1 MSGLLLI
8 ASIIVFVLIA
18 YTTYGAFI
26 SRKLGIDPSRKTPA
40 HTKSD
45 NIDYV
50 PTNRYIVLGH
60 HFASIAGAGP
70 IVGPILAAAFGWLPV
85 YLWILVGGI
94 FMGAVHDFAST
105 IASLR
110 HEGKSIGEIIR
121 MYIGERGKKYF
132 LVFSF
137 ATMLLVVAVFTNIV
151 ATTFV
156 EVPSA
161 ATASVFFIGLAIVF
175 GVAIRRSGMSL
186 MSLTVV
192 GVILLFLGIWFGEN
206 NPLILSSDTNT
217 AVNLWRVI
225 LLVYIFFSAVAPVWL
240 LLQPRDYL
248 NSFMLYAVML
258 GGLIGILMLNPTVN
272 LEAFRGFRVEMG
284 AEGALVWLFPILFV
298 TVACG
303 AISGF
308 HSLVASG
315 TTAKQIDNEKDV
327 KFIAY
332 GGMLVEVV
340 LAGGAIIAVATLAAT
355 QFTEFYSAGQYV
367 TAFATGVGAF
377 IAAIPLLNIPAEAG
391 TTFAALAVSA
401 FALTS
406 LDTCCRLARYL
417 FQEFFEGSEQ
427 PAMRVLSS
435 NRYIGTAFAVV
446 CGAALVFSGSAG
458 ALWPMFGSANQLL
471 AALALLATSVWLAKR
486 GTDNWFVRYPMI
498 FMFAVTLSAL
508 VNLGYNNYIV
518 GNYILT
524 GIAGILFILAITLAA
539 QAAQSLSAFRKDRQG
554 RSEKVMEE
562 TIEIEEESK

>member
-1 MSGLLLI
+1 MSGLLFI
-8 ASIIVFVLIA
+8 ASIIIFVLIA
-18 YTTYGAFI
+18 YISYGGFI
-26 SRKLGIDPSRKTPA
+26 ARKLGIDPARKTPA

-50 PTNRYIVLGH
+50 PTNRYVVLGH

-70 IVGPILAAAFGWLPV
+70 IVGPVLAAAFGWLPV

-105 IASLR
+105 VASLR
-110 HEGKSIGEIIR
+110 HDGKSIGEIIR
-121 MYIGERGKKYF
+121 IYIGERGKKYF

-156 EVPSA
+156 QVPSA
-161 ATASVFFIGLAIVF
+161 ATASVFFLGLAIVF
-175 GVAIRRSGMSL
+175 GIALRRSGMSL
-186 MSLTVV
+186 MALTIAGVV
-192 GVILLFLGIWFGEN
+192 FLFLGIWFGEN
-206 NPLILSSDTNT
+206 NPLILSSDAGI

-258 GGLIGILMLNPTVN
+258 GGLIGILLLNPTVN
-272 LEAFRGFRVEMG
+272 LEAFKGFRVEMG

-308 HSLVASG
+308 HSLVSSG
-315 TTAKQIDNEKDV
+315 TTAKQLDNEKDV
-327 KFIAY
+327 KFVAY

-340 LAGGAIIAVATLAAT
+340 LAGVAILAVATLATT

-367 TAFATGVGAF
+367 AAFAVGVGTF
-377 IAAIPLLNIPAEAG
+377 IAAIPLLNIPAETG

-406 LDTCCRLARYL
+406 LDTCCRLSRYL
-417 FQEFFEGSEQ
+417 FQEFFEGSDRPVMKQ
-427 PAMRVLSS
+427 LSI
-435 NRYIGTAFAVV
+435 NRYIGTAFTVI

-471 AALALLATSVWLAKR
+471 AALALLAASVWLARR
-486 GTDNWFVRYPMI
+486 GVDNWFVRYPMI

-508 VNLGYNNYIV
+508 ITLGYNNYVV
-518 GNYILT
+518 GNYLLT
-524 GIAGILFILAITLAA
+524 VIAGALFVLAITLAT
-539 QAAQSLSAFRKDRQG
+539 QAARSLSNFRNEQKTSDAMVH
-554 RSEKVMEE
+554 EPAEMEE
-562 TIEIEEESK
+562 

>member
-18 YTTYGAFI
+18 YTTYGAYI
-26 SRKLGIDPSRKTPA
+26 ARKLGVDPSRRTPA

-50 PTNRYIVLGH
+50 PTNRYVVLGH

-70 IVGPILAAAFGWLPV
+70 IVGPVLAAAFGWLPV

-105 IASLR
+105 VASLR

-121 MYIGERGKKYF
+121 LYIGERGKKYF

-156 EVPSA
+156 QVPTA

-175 GVAIRRSGMSL
+175 GIALRRSGLSL
-186 MSLTVV
+186 TSLTVI
-192 GVILLFLGIWFGEN
+192 GVFLLFTGIWFGEN
-206 NPLILSSDTNT
+206 NPLILSSDADT
-217 AVNLWRVI
+217 AVNIWRVL

-248 NSFMLYAVML
+248 NSFMLYAVMA
-258 GGLIGILMLNPTVN
+258 GGLIGIVMLNPTVN

-308 HSLVASG
+308 HSLVSSG
-315 TTAKQIDNEKDV
+315 TTAKQLDNEKDA
-327 KFIAY
+327 KFVAY

-340 LAGGAIIAVATLAAT
+340 LAGVAIIAVATLAAT

-367 TAFATGVGAF
+367 AAFAAGVGTF
-377 IAAIPLLNIPAEAG
+377 IAAVPLLNIPAEVG

-417 FQEFFEGSEQ
+417 FQEFFEGSDK
-427 PAMRVLSS
+427 PVMKSLSS
-435 NRYIGTAFAVV
+435 NRYIGTGFAVI

-471 AALALLATSVWLAKR
+471 AALALLAASVWLAKR
-486 GTDNWFVRYPMI
+486 GTDNRYVRYPMI
-498 FMFAVTLSAL
+498 FMFTVTLTAL
-508 VNLGYNNYIV
+508 VTLGYNNYTV
-518 GNYILT
+518 GNYLLT
-524 GIAGILFILAITLAA
+524 VIAGALFILAITLAV
-539 QAAQSLSAFRKDRQG
+539 QASRSLSGFK
-554 RSEKVMEE
+554 KVQTIIREPERTVEVEE
-562 TIEIEEESK
+562 

>member
-1 MSGLLLI
+1 MTGSLLI
-8 ASIIVFVLIA
+8 VSIIVLVIIA

-26 SRKLGIDPSRKTPA
+26 ARKLGIDPSRKTPA
-40 HTKSD
+40 HSKSD

-50 PTNRYIVLGH
+50 PTNRYVVLGH

-70 IVGPILAAAFGWLPV
+70 IVGPVLAAAFGWLPV

-105 IASLR
+105 VASLR

-121 MYIGERGKKYF
+121 IYIGERGKKYF
-132 LVFSF
+132 LVFAF

-156 EVPSA
+156 QVPAA
-161 ATASVFFIGLAIVF
+161 ATASVGFIGLAIVF
-175 GVAIRRSGMSL
+175 GIALRRSGVSL
-186 MSLTVV
+186 FPLTII
-192 GVILLFLGIWFGEN
+192 GVILLFTGIWFGEH
-206 NPLILSSDTNT
+206 NPLILSSDTDT
-217 AVNLWRVI
+217 AVNIWRLI
-225 LLVYIFFSAVAPVWL
+225 LLGYIFFSAVVPVWL

-258 GGLIGILMLNPTVN
+258 GGLVGIVILNPTIN
-272 LEAFRGFRVEMG
+272 LEAYRGLRVAMG
-284 AEGALVWLFPILFV
+284 ADGALVWLFPILFV

-308 HSLVASG
+308 HSLVSSG
-315 TTAKQIDNEKDV
+315 TTAKQLDSEKDA
-327 KFIAY
+327 KFVAY
-332 GGMLVEVV
+332 GGMLIEVV
-340 LAGGAIIAVATLAAT
+340 LAGVAIIAVATLATA

-367 TAFATGVGAF
+367 AAFATGVGMF
-377 IAAIPLLNIPAEAG
+377 ISAIPFLNISPDVG

-427 PAMRVLSS
+427 PAMKKLAS
-435 NRYIGTAFAVV
+435 NRYIGTGFAVA

-458 ALWPMFGSANQLL
+458 SLWPMFGSANQLL
-471 AALALLATSVWLAKR
+471 AALALLAASVWLAQR

-498 FMFAVTLSAL
+498 FMFSVTLTAL
-508 VNLGYNNYIV
+508 VMLGYNNYLV
-518 GNYILT
+518 GNYLLT
-524 GIAGILFILAITLAA
+524 VIAAVLFILAITLAV
-539 QAAQSLSAFRKDRQG
+539 QAARSLAAFRKKQK
-554 RSEKVMEE
+554 SEVTVIRKPA
-562 TIEIEEESK
+562 EIEE

>member
-8 ASIIVFVLIA
+8 TSIIILVLIA
-18 YTTYGAFI
+18 YVVYGALI
-26 SRKLGIDPSRKTPA
+26 ARKLGIDPSRTTPA

-50 PTNRYIVLGH
+50 PTNRFVVLGH

-70 IVGPILAAAFGWLPV
+70 IVGPVLAAAFGWLPV

-105 IASLR
+105 VASLR

-156 EVPSA
+156 QVPTA

-175 GVAIRRSGMSL
+175 GVALRRSGMSL
-186 MSLTVV
+186 SSLTII

-206 NPLILSSDTNT
+206 NPLILSSDTDT

-248 NSFMLYAVML
+248 NSFMLYAVMT
-258 GGLIGILMLNPTVN
+258 GGLIGIFMLNPTVN

-308 HSLVASG
+308 HSLVSSG
-315 TTAKQIDNEKDV
+315 TTAKQLDNEKDA
-327 KFIAY
+327 KFVAY

-340 LAGGAIIAVATLAAT
+340 LAGVAIIAVATLAAT
-355 QFTEFYSAGQYV
+355 QFTGFYSAGQYV
-367 TAFATGVGAF
+367 AAFAAGVGTF
-377 IAAIPLLNIPAEAG
+377 IAAIPLLNVPVEVG

-427 PAMRVLSS
+427 PVMKELSS
-435 NRYIGTAFAVV
+435 NRYIGTAFAVI

-471 AALALLATSVWLAKR
+471 AALALLAASVWLAKR

-498 FMFAVTLSAL
+498 FMFTVTLTAL
-508 VNLGYNNYIV
+508 ITLGYNNYVV
-518 GNYILT
+518 GNYLLT
-524 GIAGILFILAITLAA
+524 VIAGALFILAITLAV
-539 QAAQSLSAFRKDRQG
+539 QASRSLAEFRKEQKTN
-554 RSEKVMEE
+554 EIMVQEPVEMEE
-562 TIEIEEESK
+562 

>member
-8 ASIIVFVLIA
+8 ASIILFVLIA

-26 SRKLGIDPSRKTPA
+26 ARKLGIDPARKTPA

-50 PTNRYIVLGH
+50 PTNRYVILGH

-70 IVGPILAAAFGWLPV
+70 IVGPVLAAAFGWLPV

-121 MYIGERGKKYF
+121 IYIGERGKKYF

-161 ATASVFFIGLAIVF
+161 ATASVFFLGLAIVF
-175 GVAIRRSGMSL
+175 GIARRRSGMSL
-186 MSLTVV
+186 MTLTGIGVV
-192 GVILLFLGIWFGEN
+192 LLFSGIWFGEN
-206 NPLILSSDTNT
+206 NPLVLSSDAGT

-248 NSFMLYAVML
+248 NSFMLYAVMA
-258 GGLIGILMLNPTVN
+258 GGLIGIFMLNPTVN
-272 LEAFRGFRVEMG
+272 LEAFKGFRVEMG

-308 HSLVASG
+308 HSLVSSG
-315 TTAKQIDNEKDV
+315 TTAKQLDNEKDA
-327 KFIAY
+327 KFVAY

-340 LAGGAIIAVATLAAT
+340 LAGVAIIAVATLAAT
-355 QFTEFYSAGQYV
+355 QFNEFYSAGQYV
-367 TAFATGVGAF
+367 AAFATGVGTF
-377 IAAIPLLNIPAEAG
+377 IAAVPLLNIPAETG

-417 FQEFFEGSEQ
+417 FQEFFEGNET
-427 PAMRVLSS
+427 PVLKVLSA
-435 NRYIGTAFAVV
+435 NRYIGTAFTVL
-446 CGAALVFSGSAG
+446 CGAGLVFSGSAG

-471 AALALLATSVWLAKR
+471 AALALLAASVWLAKR
-486 GTDNWFVRYPMI
+486 GTDNRFVRFPMI

-508 VNLGYNNYIV
+508 ITLGYNNYVV
-518 GNYILT
+518 GNYLLT
-524 GIAGILFILAITLAA
+524 VIAGALFILAITLAV
-539 QAAQSLSAFRKDRQG
+539 QAARSLSEFRKEQKIF
-554 RSEKVMEE
+554 SEHECEE
-562 TIEIEEESK
+562 PVEMKE

>member
-18 YTTYGAFI
+18 YITYGGFI
-26 SRKLGIDPSRKTPA
+26 ARKLGIDPSRKTPA

-45 NIDYV
+45 NIDYI
-50 PTNRYIVLGH
+50 PTNKYIVLGH

-70 IVGPILAAAFGWLPV
+70 IVGPVLAAAFGWLPV

-121 MYIGERGKKYF
+121 LYIGERGKKYF

-161 ATASVFFIGLAIVF
+161 AAASVFFIVLAIVF
-175 GVAIRRSGMSL
+175 GFAIRRSGLSL
-186 MSLTVV
+186 LSLTAA
-192 GVILLFLGIWFGEN
+192 GVTVLFLGIWFGEN
-206 NPLILSSDTNT
+206 NPIVLSTDPDT

-225 LLVYIFFSAVAPVWL
+225 LLGYIFISAVTPVWV

-258 GGLIGILMLNPTVN
+258 GGLLGIFFLNPTVN

-284 AEGALVWLFPILFV
+284 ADGALVWLFPILFV

-308 HSLVASG
+308 HSLVSSG
-315 TTAKQIDNEKDV
+315 TTAKQLNNEKDA
-327 KFIAY
+327 KFVAY

-340 LAGGAIIAVATLAAT
+340 LAGVAIIAVATLAAT
-355 QFTEFYSAGQYV
+355 QFNEYYSAGQYV
-367 TAFATGVGAF
+367 AAFAAGVGAF
-377 IAAIPLLNIPAEAG
+377 IAAIPILNISAEVG

-406 LDTCCRLARYL
+406 LDTCCRLSRYL
-417 FQEFFEGSEQ
+417 FQEFFEGYEQ
-427 PAMRVLSS
+427 PVMRTLSA
-435 NRYIGTAFAVV
+435 NRYIGTAFTVL
-446 CGAALVFSGSAG
+446 CGAVLVFSGSAG
-458 ALWPMFGSANQLL
+458 ALWPVFGSANQLL
-471 AALALLATSVWLAKR
+471 AALALLAASVWLAKR
-486 GTDNWFVRYPMI
+486 GLDNWFVRYPMI
-498 FMFAVTLSAL
+498 FMFTVTLTAL
-508 VNLGYNNYIV
+508 ITLGYNNYIAR
-518 GNYILT
+518 NYLLT
-524 GIAGILFILAITLAA
+524 LIAGILFILAITLAV
-539 QAAQSLSAFRKDRQG
+539 QAKQSITAFR
-554 RSEKVMEE
+554 EKSNGEQEQEE
-562 TIEIEEESK
+562 IVEVEEK